1 VSSAG
6 RAPSIKFSMGGLALC
21 ILLAAC
27 SSQDLTH
34 EQKALTALKW
44 DYTENAIEL
53 SFTADNDL
61 NQYDGQAHNL
71 LVVVTQFDQISAFS
85 AYTGSSQ
92 QLSSLLLMNSAP
104 PGMIGLTRLFI
115 EPGQTRQLSLP
126 RLEGAKMVGIAAG
139 YAHLDPTRSV
149 KLYQIGVDVTST
161 GFFSKTWTATPRPIA
176 IDLLVGPDALLRGKE
191 SRLALPKPVQ
201 PREGEVRLP
210 GAQD

>member
-1 VSSAG
+1 M
-6 RAPSIKFSMGGLALC
+6 IKVFAILLTLC
-21 ILLAAC
+21 LLLAAC
-27 SSQDLTH
+27 SSQNLTP

-53 SFTADNDL
+53 SFTADKDL

-92 QLSSLLLMNSAP
+92 QLSSLLLMSNAP
-104 PGMIGLTRLFI
+104 KGMIGLTRLFI
-115 EPGQTRQLSLP
+115 EPGQSKRLSLP
-126 RLEGAKMVGIAAG
+126 RLEGAKMIGIASG
-139 YAHLDPTRSV
+139 YAHLDPARSA
-149 KLYQIGVDVTST
+149 KLYQIGVDVTSS

-191 SRLALPKPVQ
+191 SRIELPKPVKPQ
-201 PREGEVRLP
+201 EGEVRLP

>member
-1 VSSAG
+1 MRQVCAHLL
-6 RAPSIKFSMGGLALC
+6 ILC
-21 ILLAAC
+21 TLLVGC
-27 SSQDLTH
+27 SSQELTP
-34 EQKALTALKW
+34 EQKALTELKW

-104 PGMIGLTRLFI
+104 TGMIGLTRLFI

-126 RLEGAKMVGIAAG
+126 RLEGAKMVGIAVG
-139 YAHLDPTRSV
+139 YAHLDPTRSA

-161 GFFSKTWTATPRPIA
+161 GWFSKTWTATPRPIA

-191 SRLALPKPVQ
+191 SRLALPKPVKPQ
-201 PREGEVRLP
+201 EGEVSLP